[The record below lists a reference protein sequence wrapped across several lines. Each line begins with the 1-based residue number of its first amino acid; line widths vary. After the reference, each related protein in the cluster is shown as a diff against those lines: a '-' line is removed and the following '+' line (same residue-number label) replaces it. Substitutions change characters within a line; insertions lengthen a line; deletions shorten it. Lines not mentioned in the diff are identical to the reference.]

1 MSTQTQSQGMGA
13 REAGRPLPTQWQ
25 GGDAVITIGITG
37 GIGSGKSTASHIL
50 AELGAEVIDADKV
63 GHKIYLP
70 DTPAWREIVAAFGE
84 GVLAPDRTID
94 RTKLGPIVFSH
105 PDALRQLNA
114 ITHGKIFS
122 YIQGQIDY
130 MRQKQATRVV
140 VVEAAILLE
149 AGWRSLVDQLWVV
162 VTEVEVAIARLKA
175 YKNFTEDQARVRIAA
190 QLSNEE
196 RVVQADKVIWN
207 NTDLPALRQAVE
219 AAWRSLH

>member
-1 MSTQTQSQGMGA
+1 M
-13 REAGRPLPTQWQ
+13 
-25 GGDAVITIGITG
+25 ITIGITG
-37 GIGSGKSTASHIL
+37 GIGSGKSTASQIL
-50 AELGAEVIDADKV
+50 GELGAEVIDADRV
-63 GHKIYLP
+63 GHRIYLP

-84 GVLAPDRTID
+84 GVLAPDRSID
-94 RTKLGPIVFSH
+94 RTRLGPLVFSN

-175 YKNFTEDQARVRIAA
+175 YKNFTEDQARARIAA

-196 RVVQADKVIWN
+196 RMAQADRVIWN
-207 NTDLPALRQAVE
+207 NTDLPALRQAVA
-219 AAWRSLH
+219 AAWHSLGLSAAPPPNWRGAAHG